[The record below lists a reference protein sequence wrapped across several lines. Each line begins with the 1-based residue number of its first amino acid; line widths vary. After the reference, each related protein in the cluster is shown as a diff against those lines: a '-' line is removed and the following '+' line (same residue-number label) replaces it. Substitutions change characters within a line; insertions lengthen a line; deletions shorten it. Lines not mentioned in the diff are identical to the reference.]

1 MLNLLVVALPILA
14 AVTWVVF
21 NIQKPARE
29 QWSRQFDDQNNAF

>member
-1 MLNLLVVALPILA
+1 MLNLIVVVLPILA

-29 QWSRQFDDQNNAF
+29 QLARQFDENNKAF